1 MLAIQFLPN
10 GTAVQ
15 NFFLQT
21 NRFIIELFTLGNKTL
36 LLSPQFPLT
45 SPSPP
50 HPHVPQQGHIVV
62 HHHQP
67 LQCVRGHVG
76 PGGPAVVAACAKYP
90 IALTARHRV
99 VKCSVV
105 KCSVL

>member
-50 HPHVPQQGHIVV
+50 HPHVPQQGLSSVSGDM
-62 HHHQP
+62 
-67 LQCVRGHVG
+67 L
-76 PGGPAVVAACAKYP
+76 AVVAACAKYP
-90 IALTARHRV
+90 LALTARHHV
-99 VKCSVV
+99 V
-105 KCSVL
+105 